1 MNIEYLQKELVEN
14 LIQFDDIDMFCV
26 YNKYKISDDKT
37 ILLDVDKLCED
48 LKEKDYNIIIS
59 EESEKNIDLGKNL
72 LKTSFEENKGKYINL
87 F

>member
-1 MNIEYLQKELVEN
+1 
-14 LIQFDDIDMFCV
+14 MFCV

>member
-1 MNIEYLQKELVEN
+1 
-14 LIQFDDIDMFCV
+14 MFCV

-72 LKTSFEENKGKYINL
+72 LKQSGPFSYPI
-87 F
+87 